1 MAKWQPKQA
10 WQRYLYSPLAI
21 GLMALLVLLLGAKA
35 WRGYSTY
42 RLAEDEREQA
52 VEDLEALDA
61 RREELAA
68 DVALLQSQ
76 AGVEQKLR
84 QKFSV
89 AKEGEKV
96 IAVIAPEAEASKGG
110 ETASEKKWWQ
120 FWRD

>member
-21 GLMALLVLLLGAKA
+21 GLMALLVLLLGARA

-52 VEDLEALDA
+52 TADLEALNA
-61 RREELAA
+61 RQKELAA
-68 DVALLQSQ
+68 DVALLQSD

-96 IAVIAPEAEASKGG
+96 IAVIAPEAEASQSDKV
-110 ETASEKKWWQ
+110 ESEKKWWQ